1 MRPKLIAAAAAAA
14 LAFGLALT
22 WAPTAGRRAHTLENQ
37 AERAIAHRDIQV
49 SPAELATLMHNR
61 QVALALFDLRDEFAF
76 NQFHLADAKRVDS
89 LASIRALPDKTVK
102 FLMAADEETAVRAFR
117 QLARVGAKQVYILA
131 GGIPAWLELFANT
144 SSGTPTLLA
153 GAFGGRHPAS
163 YPDVEHMA
171 LPKFETKVK
180 LGASG
185 AKKASGGCGG

>member
-1 MRPKLIAAAAAAA
+1 MKPRLIAAAAAAA

-22 WAPTAGRRAHTLENQ
+22 WAPTAGRRAQALENQ

-61 QVALALFDLRDEFAF
+61 QVALALFDLRDESAF
-76 NQFHLADAKRVDS
+76 NQFHLADAKRADS
-89 LASIRALPDKTVK
+89 LESVRALPDQTVK
-102 FLMAADEETAVRAFR
+102 FLMSADEETAVGAFR
-117 QLARVGAKQVYILA
+117 QLARTGAKQVYVLA
-131 GGIPAWLELFANT
+131 GGIPAWLELFAN
-144 SSGTPTLLA
+144 SSGRPALLA

-171 LPKFETKVK
+171 LPKFEAKVK

-185 AKKASGGCGG
+185 SKKGPGGCGG